1 MDIVNGMGALV
12 VIEEDG
18 ATNSVIVTSS
28 SSKGT
33 AGVVIEL
40 IAASFNIV
48 KFCIVQRPLYYLPY

>member
-1 MDIVNGMGALV
+1 VDIVNGMGALV

-40 IAASFNIV
+40 IAASFSIV